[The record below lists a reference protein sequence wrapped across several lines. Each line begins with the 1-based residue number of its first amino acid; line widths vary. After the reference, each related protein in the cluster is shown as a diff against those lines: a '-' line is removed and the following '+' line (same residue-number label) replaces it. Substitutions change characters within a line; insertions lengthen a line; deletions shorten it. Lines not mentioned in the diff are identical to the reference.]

1 MNAFARS
8 TMFWAMELRRWL
20 MGSEGTGNPRMR
32 GLKRRAEDVILD
44 DRTAFAMLE
53 EDPISK
59 EQFVIRGIVDG
70 YLVFEDRIVLF
81 DYKTDKYQ
89 HPTQL
94 QDRYQFQM
102 KLYAKAL
109 QESYQIKQVDT
120 YLILLG
126 GQEVEVVRV

>member
-1 MNAFARS
+1 MDLNKILSFFD
-8 TMFWAMELRRWL
+8 TELGQL
-20 MGSEGTGNPRMR
+20 
-32 GLKRRAEDVILD
+32 ILSNLD
-44 DRTAFAMLE
+44 KLYREAPFAMLE

>member
-1 MNAFARS
+1 
-8 TMFWAMELRRWL
+8 
-20 MGSEGTGNPRMR
+20 
-32 GLKRRAEDVILD
+32 
-44 DRTAFAMLE
+44 MLE

-89 HPTQL
+89 HSSQL